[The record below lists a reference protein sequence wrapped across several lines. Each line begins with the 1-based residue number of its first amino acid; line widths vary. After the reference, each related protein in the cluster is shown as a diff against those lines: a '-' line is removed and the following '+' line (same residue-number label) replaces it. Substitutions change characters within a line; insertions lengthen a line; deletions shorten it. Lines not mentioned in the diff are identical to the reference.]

1 MAESD
6 PGGVRSVQR
15 AVELLALY
23 DAGHPTRTVR
33 ELVDATGLA
42 KTTVVRLVHTL
53 EVCGLLWSRADG
65 RTVPGPGL
73 LRWAE
78 LARTTW
84 QLPESALVLMKELSE
99 ASGGEAVHLYVRQ
112 QRARVCVARHE
123 GTRTLRHV
131 VRIGEEMPLWSG
143 AASHVLLSRA
153 PREDIDAVGEL
164 APDDEAH
171 RDWAAVLWER
181 SRKAA
186 VDGWSVS
193 HGEREAGVSGV
204 AAPVLDRSGQVAAAV
219 ALGGP
224 TVRFGDEAAAA
235 FALELVEAA
244 RGLTALDFI
253 GGAR

>member
-1 MAESD
+1 MPEPDA
-6 PGGVRSVQR
+6 GGVRSVQR

-23 DAGHPTRTVR
+23 DAEHPSRTVR

-53 EVCGLLWSRADG
+53 ERCGLLWSRSDG

-84 QLPESALVLMKELSE
+84 QLPESALALLKELSVV
-99 ASGGEAVHLYVRQ
+99 SGGEAVHLYVLQ
-112 QRARVCVARHE
+112 QGARVCVARHE

-131 VRIGEEMPLWSG
+131 VRVGEEMPLWSG
-143 AASHVLLSRA
+143 ASSHVLLSRA
-153 PREDIDAVGEL
+153 ERADVEAVAAAAPHEDWPR
-164 APDDEAH
+164 
-171 RDWAAVLWER
+171 VLWER
-181 SRKAA
+181 AQRAA
-186 VDGWSVS
+186 VNGWSVS

-204 AAPVLDRSGQVAAAV
+204 AAPVFDRAGRVAAAI

-224 TVRFGDEAAAA
+224 TARFTEQAVAA
-235 FALELVEAA
+235 FSGPLVEAA
-244 RGLTALDFI
+244 RALTALDCV
-253 GGAR
+253 GGASH